1 MLHLNASL
9 VSARL
14 ELQITR
20 YDLTGNFPAELNVD
34 DCITDEVD
42 TDQPAGI
49 KLYSRVCACMCVST
63 SE

>member
-42 TDQPAGI
+42 TDRT
-49 KLYSRVCACMCVST
+49 SRHQTLFSSVCVHVC
-63 SE
+63 EYK

>member
-42 TDQPAGI
+42 TDGRHQTLFSSVCVCVCG
-49 KLYSRVCACMCVST
+49 RV
-63 SE
+63 